1 MSKPAKALRV
11 SRQDREVLN
20 LLARAPK
27 TPQRVALRARIVRNN
42 EVTVS
47 YPRRAH
53 NPILRR
59 VPWSNLPGALPGV
72 PGARLKLEFK

>member
-1 MSKPAKALRV
+1 MKGHRSFVHGKG
-11 SRQDREVLN
+11 
-20 LLARAPK
+20 
-27 TPQRVALRARIVRNN
+27 TITVRNN

-59 VPWSNLPGALPGV
+59 LPWNNLPDALPGA